1 MRAVMLGGAVEIPGR
16 PLVLPSLEPP
26 AVSSDPEKLRLQ
38 LQRAMTTG
46 AGVLRDAASLDETAA
61 VVAEVGTAAT
71 DPEVQNLVQTGWALV
86 HAARAREES
95 RGAHTRLD
103 HPDPSPA
110 FEVRLVIR

>member
-1 MRAVMLGGAVEIPGR
+1 
-16 PLVLPSLEPP
+16 PLVLPPLRP
-26 AVSSDPEKLRLQ
+26 AEVAEDPEKLRLH
-38 LQRAMTTG
+38 LQRAMTAG

-61 VVAEVGTAAT
+61 VLADVARAAT
-71 DPEVQNLVQTGWALV
+71 DPEVQNLVQAGWALV

-110 FEVRLVIR
+110 FEVRLVAS